1 MPNWGQIFR
10 WIRKSEEAPLT
21 GAPVVRREKSYSAL
35 SGYVYQY
42 FYNGHR
48 RSKRDHEPG
57 DEFVFIVRTAHRN
70 SCPVPVFV
78 SDGAVSGWETDHNR
92 LLSATERYA
101 VAKMA
106 LFQAFDE
113 RSSPAV
119 MGETVRVQ
127 AEGLALI
134 LETLGLE

>member
-1 MPNWGQIFR
+1 MLNWGQIFR

-21 GAPVVRREKSYSAL
+21 GAPAVRREKSYSAL

-48 RSKRDHEPG
+48 RSKREHESG
-57 DEFVFIVRTAHRN
+57 DEFVFIVRTAHGD
-70 SCPVPVFV
+70 SWPVPVFV
-78 SDGAVSGWETDHNR
+78 GDAAVGGWETDHDR

-119 MGETVRVQ
+119 MGETVHVR
-127 AEGLALI
+127 AADLALI